1 MRNKKGSITLETG
14 IVFSVFLLLIVTVI
28 SVLCFY
34 RTDALMQRAVEQSAE
49 EFSLYPPLSVT
60 GGDITSTVINMI
72 PDEKADSKAFK
83 KAVNVLSEISPDSR
97 KNLKDILE
105 EAVFAPVFAGN
116 VRKNY
121 RLRAGNVKALE
132 PSYIDVDFVIEKD
145 SSCIEVMVT
154 YRTDTL
160 AGELERKIYTAIPV
174 YGDIELFLNGRTDG
188 PEAADRIWEEGN
200 FKRGDYFREYK
211 GVNLPKLF
219 PVIDGYNEKTGEV
232 VAVRSIDLTAPDY
245 TKRKRTEKILKDEI
259 KELGKFKG
267 ASSVISGV
275 TYEVKEEDIRSR
287 TLKIIVPGN
296 TGQAELEA
304 AEGLK
309 DYARRKGVLLEIEK
323 YGKSYKY
330 A

>member
-1 MRNKKGSITLETG
+1 MRNKKGSITIETG
-14 IVFSVFLLLIVTVI
+14 IAFTVFLLLIVTIV

-60 GGDITSTVINMI
+60 GGDITSTLVNMI
-72 PDEKADSKAFK
+72 PDKSTESKAFQ
-83 KAVNVLSEISPDSR
+83 KAVNVLSEITPESK

-105 EAVFAPVFAGN
+105 EGVFAPVFANN

-132 PSYIDVDFVIEKD
+132 PSYIDVDFAADKD

-154 YRTDTL
+154 YRTETL
-160 AGELERKIYTAIPV
+160 AGKLERKIYTAIPV
-174 YGDIELFLNGRTDG
+174 YGDIELFLNGQAEG
-188 PEAADRIWEEGN
+188 PDAADRIWEEGN
-200 FKRGDYFREYK
+200 FKRGDFFREYK
-211 GVNLPKLF
+211 EANLPKLY

-232 VAVRSIDLTAPDY
+232 VSVRSIDLTAPDY
-245 TKRKRTEKILKDEI
+245 TERDRTEKVLKNEI
-259 KELGKFKG
+259 KELSKFKG

-275 TYEVKEEDIRSR
+275 TYEIKEEDIRWR
-287 TLKIIVPGN
+287 RLKLIVPGN
-296 TGQAELEA
+296 TEPAIMKKVEELK
-304 AEGLK
+304 G
-309 DYARRKGVLLEIEK
+309 YASGKGVSLEIEK